1 MKKLLFLACIF
12 CAMSAVNAM
21 GQASY
26 GSAMSAEIDMFQM
39 PDHTRIAEPHD
50 MAREH
55 DLRGRAS
62 YVSYSQ
68 GERPLWELVQLM
80 PQTPLG
86 DSARA
91 YRQEHALVKKAP
103 IVWVN

>member
-12 CAMSAVNAM
+12 CAVSAM
-21 GQASY
+21 GQSNY
-26 GSAMSAEIDMFQM
+26 GTAMSAEIDMFQM
-39 PDHTRIAEPHD
+39 ADHTQMATPHD
-50 MAREH
+50 LAMER

-62 YVSYSQ
+62 IVGYSQ
-68 GERPLWELVQLM
+68 GERPLWEVYQLM

-86 DSARA
+86 DSARI

>member
-12 CAMSAVNAM
+12 CAMSAM

-26 GSAMSAEIDMFQM
+26 GSAMSADIGPFEISGHPQ
-39 PDHTRIAEPHD
+39 TAAPHD
-50 MAREH
+50 LATEL

-62 YVSYSQ
+62 IVGYSQ
-68 GERPLWELVQLM
+68 GERPLWEVYQLI

-91 YRQEHALVKKAP
+91 YRQEHALMKKAP
-103 IVWVN
+103 IIWVN